1 MGDYICIFNVEY
13 FYYLVC
19 QIAGLKAALA
29 RKDRELEHF
38 KQYANRI
45 TEMPRFKSN
54 PQLFVPT
61 SWTSGGRKLPRDDSS
76 SMEVTYY

>member
-1 MGDYICIFNVEY
+1 
-13 FYYLVC
+13 
-19 QIAGLKAALA
+19 
-29 RKDRELEHF
+29 
-38 KQYANRI
+38 
-45 TEMPRFKSN
+45 MPRFKSN